1 VDFFP
6 SIGPEVLWGFAIA
19 MWAWD
24 AKIRVIPGST
34 IFLTSCWEKGFE
46 TVENPVGA
54 FRRWVH
60 FPNPLKP
67 FSIAVALPEPKISEQ
82 SARGGLEKWLFE
94 QCLKPFDRIALVS
107 GGIFLVLFVL
117 TPLLTLWMSLLWS
130 GLISLTLAYT
140 MMLYQFAWLWR
151 RRRMLRLNGAT
162 VISLCFHGI
171 LFPPY
176 GANFARAVFAKT
188 SFGNTAARLRSHY
201 RKRLSDWESELQ

>member
-1 VDFFP
+1 
-6 SIGPEVLWGFAIA
+6 

-24 AKIRVIPGST
+24 AKIRVVPGST
-34 IFLTSCWEKGFE
+34 IFLTSCWEKCFE
-46 TVENPVGA
+46 IVENPVGA

-67 FSIAVALPEPKISEQ
+67 FSITVALPDPVISNQ
-82 SARGGLEKWLFE
+82 VTRGGFERWLFE
-94 QCLKPFDRIALVS
+94 QCLRPFDRLALLS
-107 GGIFLVLFVL
+107 GCIFLALFVL
-117 TPLLTLWMSLLWS
+117 TPVLSLWMSLLWS
-130 GLISLTLAYT
+130 GLISLTLAYAI
-140 MMLYQFAWLWR
+140 MLYQFAWLWR

-188 SFGNTAARLRSHY
+188 GFANSAARLRSLY
-201 RKRLSDWESELQ
+201 RDRLSDWESELQ